1 MVART
6 TPVRPASGKAR
17 AEVEELVT
25 VIVPAKDEE
34 RSVAACV
41 ESILDQRYR
50 DLEVLVID
58 GGSTDGTREEVHRL
72 ERRDPRVRLLRAE
85 GGIPSSLNE
94 GLRAARGPWI
104 VRVDAHATVPPHYV
118 DTLVGHLRTGRWG
131 GVGGRKEGV
140 ADDPVGRAIAA
151 ALGSRF
157 GVGNSMYHYGD
168 RPALVDHV
176 PYGAY
181 PTALLRQI
189 GGWDEML
196 TANEDFEL
204 DYRLRRMGY
213 QLLFDPAVSIAW
225 RSRTDIPALFQQ
237 YRRYGRG
244 KADVVR
250 LHPTSMQPRHAAA
263 PALVALLTAAGL
275 AIRRPRISLALIGP
289 YAAAVATATAAILRR
304 DRDRAA
310 APFVPAAFVAMH
322 VGWGVGFWEQ
332 MLTKGLRRGGSGTD
346 EPRRSAGRAE
356 RTRSTS
362 GPAGTTTKT

>member
-1 MVART
+1 LVTDT
-6 TPVRPASGKAR
+6 TPVWLGSTGVRRGLGD
-17 AEVEELVT
+17 LVT

-34 RSVAACV
+34 SSVAACV
-41 ESILDQRYR
+41 ESVLGQRHQN
-50 DLEVLVID
+50 LEVLVID
-58 GGSTDGTREEVHRL
+58 GGSSDRTREEVRRL
-72 ERRDPRVRLLRAE
+72 ERLDPRVRLLESRD

-94 GLRAARGPWI
+94 GLRAARGRWI
-104 VRVDAHATVPPHYV
+104 VRVDAHATVPPQYV

-140 ADDPVGRAIAA
+140 GDGPVGRAIAA

-157 GVGNSMYHYGD
+157 GVGNSLYHYGV
-168 RPALVDHV
+168 RPSRVDHV

-181 PTALLRQI
+181 PTSLLRQI
-189 GGWDEML
+189 GGWDEGL

-213 QLLFDPAVSIAW
+213 ELLFDPSVSIAW
-225 RSRTDIPALFQQ
+225 RSRTDLPALFHQ

-263 PALVALLTAAGL
+263 PALVALLAAACL
-275 AIRRPRISLALIGP
+275 SIRRPVVSVALISP
-289 YAAAVATATAAILRR
+289 YVAAVVGATANVVRR
-304 DRDRAA
+304 HRDPAA

-322 VGWGVGFWEQ
+322 VGWGFGFWEQ
-332 MLTKGLRRGGSGTD
+332 MLVRGWRRVTNRV
-346 EPRRSAGRAE
+346 EPAAG
-356 RTRSTS
+356 
-362 GPAGTTTKT
+362 